1 MRKEKKEILREISR
15 SDGKFSLRF
24 PFFLF
29 VVPMQVLYLPLPFF
43 VPVHV
48 LELQGAETRIGAKK
62 WKCKSQNLGRDKKK
76 KKWKS

>member
-29 VVPMQVLYLPLPFF
+29 FVPVQALYLPLPFF
-43 VPVHV
+43 VLTLVS
-48 LELQGAETRIGAKK
+48 LRERT
-62 WKCKSQNLGRDKKK
+62 
-76 KKWKS
+76 

>member
-1 MRKEKKEILREISR
+1 MRKEMEILREISR

-29 VVPMQVLYLPLPFF
+29 FVPVQVLYLPLPFF

-48 LELQGAETRIGAKK
+48 LELQDAEARIGATKMEVQVPK
-62 WKCKSQNLGRDKKK
+62 P
-76 KKWKS
+76 